1 MSIKTIQICIPECE
15 QLPDIVSLFTP
26 EENYMMIKIGSD
38 CLREGRK
45 VVSTLTQKE
54 IYNKLKAETK
64 KDVEKLELDL
74 LVQKRMEEQKE
85 EQIKKFYEIQLN
97 KMKKEILDL
106 QNEIINFK
114 SDNFLLVKQEV
125 EKEKERGKI
134 MLDEK
139 EKLIKS
145 LTEISERLAKQNETK
160 SSRELGDEGENA
172 FEQLSVTFRDFQ
184 GYRIENKSQIGH
196 KGDYHLFFKEFNVL
210 VDAKNYTD
218 SVQKKEL
225 GKIESDLINNNTM
238 DFGWLISL
246 KTNFSCWNKYPI
258 MYKWILTETG
268 TKCIIIINNLLSYP
282 NPEDVLRNVWAIT
295 NEFNSL
301 LKKTEV
307 EDEDI
312 RLMKERNYNLSQQ
325 IKSTQKKVTDMKRCI
340 TSMSQTAREI
350 ETDLLNSLSLLT
362 NEVIKEE
369 YSKYDNIKEWWYKN
383 IEYDET
389 NKEQILLSTDVWN
402 KFKKENKN
410 YINENNIVVD
420 DIKKFIK
427 TYIENDK
434 YNEKSKKGAIEL
446 LGFKFVSIEEN
457 IEEKEIKNN
466 IEIEIKEQ
474 QNKVKNK
481 KTKVPKIDDIEIN
494 KPKRKVNPKYDE
506 PIITDEIE
514 ENVLYEYNE
523 KEKNVLDISK
533 SNNILTSQVISILV
547 NNKIIASRSLARG
560 YKLYTETEEYKNKVI
575 EKSNKA

>member
-64 KDVEKLELDL
+64 KDIEKLELDL

-97 KMKKEILDL
+97 KMKKEISDL

-114 SDNFLLVKQEV
+114 SDNSLLVKQEV
-125 EKEKERGKI
+125 EKEKERGKL

-160 SSRELGDEGENA
+160 SSKELGDEGENA
-172 FEQLSVTFRDFQ
+172 FEQLAVTFRDFQ

-210 VDAKNYTD
+210 VDAKNYTG

-225 GKIESDLINNNTM
+225 SKIETDLINNNTM
-238 DFGWLISL
+238 DFAWLISL
-246 KTNFSCWNKYPI
+246 KTNFSGWNQYPI

-312 RLMKERNYNLSQQ
+312 RLIKERNYNLSQQ

-340 TSMSQTAREI
+340 TSMSQTSREI
-350 ETDLLNSLSLLT
+350 ETDLLNFLSLLT
-362 NEVIKEE
+362 NEVVKEE

-389 NKEQILLSTDVWN
+389 KKEQILLSTDVWN

-434 YNEKSKKGAIEL
+434 YNEKSKNGAIEL

-457 IEEKEIKNN
+457 IDLKIEEV
-466 IEIEIKEQ
+466 EIKEES
-474 QNKVKNK
+474 NKVKNK
-481 KTKVPKIDDIEIN
+481 KTKVPKIDEIVIS
-494 KPKRKVNPKYDE
+494 KPKRKVKPKYDE
-506 PIITDEIE
+506 PIITDDIIK
-514 ENVLYEYNE
+514 NILYEYNE
-523 KEKNVLDISK
+523 KEMNIIDISNSNNVLVK
-533 SNNILTSQVISILV
+533 QVISLLV
-547 NNKIIASRSLARG
+547 SNKIIASRSLARG
-560 YKLYTETEEYKNKVI
+560 HELYTQTEEYKNKVI
-575 EKSNKA
+575 ENSNNP

>member
-97 KMKKEILDL
+97 KMKKEISDL

-114 SDNFLLVKQEV
+114 SDNSLLVKQEV

-172 FEQLSVTFRDFQ
+172 FEQLAVTFRDFQ

-210 VDAKNYTD
+210 VDAKNYTS

-225 GKIESDLINNNTM
+225 SKIETDLINNNTM
-238 DFGWLISL
+238 DFAWLISL
-246 KTNFSCWNKYPI
+246 KTNFSGWNQYPI

-340 TSMSQTAREI
+340 TSMSQTSREI
-350 ETDLLNSLSLLT
+350 ETDLLNFLSLLT
-362 NEVIKEE
+362 NEVVKEE

-434 YNEKSKKGAIEL
+434 YNEKSKNGAIEL

-457 IEEKEIKNN
+457 IDLKIEEV
-466 IEIEIKEQ
+466 EIKEES
-474 QNKVKNK
+474 NKVKNK
-481 KTKVPKIDDIEIN
+481 KTKVPKIDEIVIS
-494 KPKRKVNPKYDE
+494 KPKRKVKPKYDE
-506 PIITDEIE
+506 PIITDDIIK
-514 ENVLYEYNE
+514 NILYEYNE
-523 KEKNVLDISK
+523 KEMNIIDISNSNNVLVK
-533 SNNILTSQVISILV
+533 QVISLLV
-547 NNKIIASRSLARG
+547 SNKIIASRSLARG
-560 YKLYTETEEYKNKVI
+560 HELYTQTEEYKNKVI
-575 EKSNKA
+575 ENSNNP

>member
-1 MSIKTIQICIPECE
+1 MIQICIPECE

-74 LVQKRMEEQKE
+74 LVQKRMEEQQKNLH
-85 EQIKKFYEIQLN
+85 EIQLN
-97 KMKKEILDL
+97 KMRKEILDL

-114 SDNFLLVKQEV
+114 LDNSLLVKQEV

-160 SSRELGDEGENA
+160 SSKELGDEGENA
-172 FEQLSVTFRDFQ
+172 FEQLAVTFRDFQ

-210 VDAKNYTD
+210 VDAKNYTS

-225 GKIESDLINNNTM
+225 SKIETDLINNNTM
-238 DFGWLISL
+238 DFAWLISL
-246 KTNFSCWNKYPI
+246 KTNFSGWNQYPI

-307 EDEDI
+307 DDEDI

-350 ETDLLNSLSLLT
+350 ETDLLNFLSLLT
-362 NEVIKEE
+362 NEVVKEE

-434 YNEKSKKGAIEL
+434 YNEKSKNGAIEL

-457 IEEKEIKNN
+457 IKIKLEEKIKKVEKQN
-466 IEIEIKEQ
+466 EVELEIKEEL
-474 QNKVKNK
+474 NKVKKK
-481 KTKVPKIDDIEIN
+481 KTKIDKIIIKTKD
-494 KPKRKVNPKYDE
+494 DE
-506 PIITDEIE
+506 PTITNEIE
-514 ENVLYEYNE
+514 ENVLHEYNE
-523 KEKNVLDISK
+523 KEMNVLDISK
-533 SNNILTSQVISILV
+533 NNNILTWQVISILV
-547 NNKIIASRSLARG
+547 NNQIISVRNEARG
-560 YKLYTETEEYKNKVI
+560 YDLYIQTDEYKNKR
-575 EKSNKA
+575 NKNKTAL

>member
-1 MSIKTIQICIPECE
+1 MSIKMIQICIPECE

-74 LVQKRMEEQKE
+74 LVQKRMEEQQKNLH
-85 EQIKKFYEIQLN
+85 EIQLN
-97 KMKKEILDL
+97 KMRKEILDL

-114 SDNFLLVKQEV
+114 LDNSLLVKQEV

-160 SSRELGDEGENA
+160 SSKELGDEGENA
-172 FEQLSVTFRDFQ
+172 FEQLAVTFRDFQ

-210 VDAKNYTD
+210 VDAKNYTS

-225 GKIESDLINNNTM
+225 SKIETDLINNNTM
-238 DFGWLISL
+238 DFAWLISL
-246 KTNFSCWNKYPI
+246 KTNFSGWNQYPI

-307 EDEDI
+307 DDEDI

-350 ETDLLNSLSLLT
+350 ETDLLNFLSLLT
-362 NEVIKEE
+362 NEVVKEE

-434 YNEKSKKGAIEL
+434 YNEKSKNGAIEL

-457 IEEKEIKNN
+457 IKIKLEEKIKKVEKQN
-466 IEIEIKEQ
+466 EVELEIKEEL
-474 QNKVKNK
+474 NKVKKK
-481 KTKVPKIDDIEIN
+481 KTKIDKIIIKTKD
-494 KPKRKVNPKYDE
+494 DE
-506 PIITDEIE
+506 PTITNEIE
-514 ENVLYEYNE
+514 ENVLHEYNE
-523 KEKNVLDISK
+523 KEMNVLDISK
-533 SNNILTSQVISILV
+533 NNNILTWQVISILV
-547 NNKIIASRSLARG
+547 NNQIISVRNEARG
-560 YKLYTETEEYKNKVI
+560 YDLYIQTDEYKNKR
-575 EKSNKA
+575 NKNKTAL